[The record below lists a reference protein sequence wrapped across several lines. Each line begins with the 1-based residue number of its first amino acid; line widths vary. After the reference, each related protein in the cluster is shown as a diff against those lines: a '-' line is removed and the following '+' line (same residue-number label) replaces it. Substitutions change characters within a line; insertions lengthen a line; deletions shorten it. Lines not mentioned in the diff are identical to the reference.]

1 MKYLLDTHTFIWSIM
16 DSSKLSEKVR
26 TIIENPNNE
35 IFVSGIT
42 FWEIAIKT
50 QIGKMKFENFNIL
63 HLPNIATQYG
73 FSIFTPSAYDYVTY
87 NELPLVESHKDPFD
101 RMLIHSALKN
111 NLILLSKD
119 ESFAH
124 YEEFGLQLL
133 WSFCFLYKYIKFS
146 IEYS

>member
-26 TIIENPNNE
+26 TIIENSNNE

-87 NELPLVESHKDPFD
+87 NELPFVESHKDPFG

-133 WSFCFLYKYIKFS
+133 W
-146 IEYS
+146 

>member
-87 NELPLVESHKDPFD
+87 NELPLVESHKDLFD

-133 WSFCFLYKYIKFS
+133 W
-146 IEYS
+146 

>member
-16 DSSKLSEKVR
+16 NSSKLSEKVKN
-26 TIIENPNNE
+26 IIENPNNE

-87 NELPLVESHKDPFD
+87 NELPLVENHKDPFD

-111 NLILLSKD
+111 NLILVSKD
-119 ESFAH
+119 LFFSS

-133 WSFCFLYKYIKFS
+133 W
-146 IEYS
+146 

>member
-133 WSFCFLYKYIKFS
+133 W
-146 IEYS
+146 

>member
-101 RMLIHSALKN
+101 RMLIHSTLKN

-133 WSFCFLYKYIKFS
+133 W
-146 IEYS
+146 

>member
-26 TIIENPNNE
+26 NIIENPNNE

-124 YEEFGLQLL
+124 HEEFGLQLL
-133 WSFCFLYKYIKFS
+133 W
-146 IEYS
+146 

>member
-63 HLPNIATQYG
+63 NLPNIATQYG

-111 NLILLSKD
+111 NLILLSKASLT
-119 ESFAH
+119 SFTKAPII
-124 YEEFGLQLL
+124 GL
-133 WSFCFLYKYIKFS
+133 SS
-146 IEYS
+146 

>member
-16 DSSKLSEKVR
+16 NSSKLSEKVKN
-26 TIIENPNNE
+26 IIENPNNE

-63 HLPNIATQYG
+63 HLSNIATQYG
-73 FSIFTPSAYDYVTY
+73 FSIFTPSSYDYVTY
-87 NELPLVESHKDPFD
+87 NELPLVENHKDPFD

-111 NLILLSKD
+111 NLILVSKD
-119 ESFAH
+119 QFFSS

-133 WSFCFLYKYIKFS
+133 W
-146 IEYS
+146 

>member
-119 ESFAH
+119 DSFAH

-133 WSFCFLYKYIKFS
+133 W
-146 IEYS
+146 

>member
-16 DSSKLSEKVR
+16 NSSKLSEKVKY
-26 TIIENPNNE
+26 IIENPNNE
-35 IFVSGIT
+35 IFVSGIS

-87 NELPLVESHKDPFD
+87 NELPLVENHKDPFD

-111 NLILLSKD
+111 NLILVSKD
-119 ESFAH
+119 QFFSS

-133 WSFCFLYKYIKFS
+133 W
-146 IEYS
+146 

>member
-35 IFVSGIT
+35 IFVSGIA

-133 WSFCFLYKYIKFS
+133 W
-146 IEYS
+146 

>member
-16 DSSKLSEKVR
+16 NSSKLSEKVKN
-26 TIIENPNNE
+26 IIENPNNE

-73 FSIFTPSAYDYVTY
+73 FSIFIPSAYDYVTY
-87 NELPLVESHKDPFD
+87 NELPLVENHKDPFD

-111 NLILLSKD
+111 NLILVSKD
-119 ESFAH
+119 QFFSS

-133 WSFCFLYKYIKFS
+133 W
-146 IEYS
+146 

>member
-1 MKYLLDTHTFIWSIM
+1 MKYLLDTHTFILSIM
-16 DSSKLSEKVR
+16 NSSKLSEKVKN
-26 TIIENPNNE
+26 IIENPNNE

-87 NELPLVESHKDPFD
+87 NELPLVENHKDPFD

-111 NLILLSKD
+111 NLILVSKD
-119 ESFAH
+119 QIFSS

-133 WSFCFLYKYIKFS
+133 W
-146 IEYS
+146 

>member
-119 ESFAH
+119 ESFAN

-133 WSFCFLYKYIKFS
+133 W
-146 IEYS
+146 

>member
-1 MKYLLDTHTFIWSIM
+1 MKYLLDSHTFIWSIM

-133 WSFCFLYKYIKFS
+133 W
-146 IEYS
+146 

>member
-87 NELPLVESHKDPFD
+87 NELPLVESHKDPFN

-133 WSFCFLYKYIKFS
+133 W
-146 IEYS
+146 

>member
-63 HLPNIATQYG
+63 HLPNIAFQ
-73 FSIFTPSAYDYVTY
+73 
-87 NELPLVESHKDPFD
+87 
-101 RMLIHSALKN
+101 
-111 NLILLSKD
+111 
-119 ESFAH
+119 
-124 YEEFGLQLL
+124 
-133 WSFCFLYKYIKFS
+133 FLHQVLMIM
-146 IEYS
+146 

>member
-87 NELPLVESHKDPFD
+87 NELPLVESNKDPFD

-133 WSFCFLYKYIKFS
+133 W
-146 IEYS
+146 

>member
-35 IFVSGIT
+35 IFVSGFT

-133 WSFCFLYKYIKFS
+133 W
-146 IEYS
+146 

>member
-16 DSSKLSEKVR
+16 DSSKLSEKGR

-133 WSFCFLYKYIKFS
+133 W
-146 IEYS
+146 

>member
-119 ESFAH
+119 ESFAY

-133 WSFCFLYKYIKFS
+133 W
-146 IEYS
+146 

>member
-16 DSSKLSEKVR
+16 NSSKLSEKVKN
-26 TIIENPNNE
+26 IIENPNNE

-73 FSIFTPSAYDYVTY
+73 FLIFTPSTYDYVTY
-87 NELPLVESHKDPFD
+87 NELPLVENHKDPFD

-111 NLILLSKD
+111 NLILVSKD
-119 ESFAH
+119 QFFSS

-133 WSFCFLYKYIKFS
+133 W
-146 IEYS
+146 